1 MSAAQGTAL
10 APRRPATPSIA
21 FYTQGLR
28 TPSSRFR
35 VEQLLPALRERGL
48 KCEVYA
54 ANPSNQ
60 GETLHWS
67 PPAGALR
74 SALRLLAVPSRL
86 WQVPLAHKHDVV
98 VFQKPLLPFPS
109 PRLERDIAR
118 KRPCVFDLDDALY
131 LKTNGRRWIR
141 DIVDVCERVIVGN
154 RHLAERMDA
163 PGRTLIIPTV
173 VDTNRYRPRPPPR
186 GTFTIGWSGI
196 EHNMRELEPW
206 LPTLESVLKE
216 TKGRLL
222 LVSERFSAPW
232 LKRLPVEMVKWTPE
246 AEVEALDRVHVGV
259 MPLAD
264 TEFNRGKCAF
274 KLIQCMARAIP
285 VVASPV
291 GANREV
297 VRHGT
302 DGFLARSP
310 SQWSESLLSLF
321 YEPAAALAM
330 GKEARQR
337 IESAYS
343 VRAVIGRYVD
353 LFHSLAGSRGPEHA
367 AVASPSVREQ

>member
-1 MSAAQGTAL
+1 MSEWQRG
-10 APRRPATPSIA
+10 PSVA

-48 KCEVYA
+48 DCSVYA

-60 GETLHWS
+60 GETLRWS

-86 WQVPLAHKHDVV
+86 WQVPSALEHDVV
-98 VFQKPLLPFPS
+98 VFQKPLLAFPCA
-109 PRLERDIAR
+109 RLEREIAR
-118 KRPCVFDLDDALY
+118 NRPCVFDLDDALY
-131 LKTNGRRWIR
+131 LKANGRRWIG

-154 RHLAERMDA
+154 AHLAEQIDA
-163 PGRTLIIPTV
+163 PDRTLVIPTV
-173 VDTNRYRPRPPPR
+173 VDTSRYRPRPPPD
-186 GTFTIGWSGI
+186 GPFTIGWSGI
-196 EHNMRELEPW
+196 EHNMRELEP
-206 LPTLESVLKE
+206 LVPVLKSVLGE

-222 LVSERFSAPW
+222 LVSERFSASW
-232 LKRLPVEMVKWTPE
+232 LKELPVEMVTWTPD
-246 AEVEALDRVHVGV
+246 AEVEALGSMHVGI

-285 VVASPV
+285 VIASPV

-297 VRHGT
+297 VRHGR
-302 DGFLARSP
+302 DGILARHP
-310 SQWSESLLSLF
+310 SQWAGALLSLF
-321 YEPAAALAM
+321 NEPAAALSM
-330 GKEARQR
+330 GKEARHR
-337 IESAYS
+337 IDSAYS
-343 VRAVIGRYVD
+343 VNAVIGHYVD
-353 LFHSLAGSRGPEHA
+353 LFRTLSSR
-367 AVASPSVREQ
+367 